1 MAARTR
7 SEYDNSRPFDVHKWS
22 DYPEVDKAVDHI
34 YGEIVALGNIQRQN
48 QPKTKKYIKVLTL
61 DLYVAHVADSTQY
74 IGYPRNHNELK
85 NNRYNA
91 LFIKTDLLAKII
103 DWFIALGYVTNK
115 LGHYFVASKR
125 QSRVRATDKL
135 ISLIKDEFKVSPL
148 MIRQHE
154 DMETVC
160 LRDDKKKKIEYDD
173 TPETNLMRKK
183 LRYINDLLD
192 KTLINLYLPDA
203 ELNKLMHRMVTGEV
217 ESEIEHEEPRGAIDF
232 NRRWLFRVFNN
243 GTFDQ
248 GGRFYGG
255 WWQGIPKEY
264 RKFIK
269 INHNLT
275 VEVDFSGMHINLLYW
290 LKGLDMPFDCP
301 YHLEGFP
308 EGTRDFV
315 KKSLLTM
322 INSVDRKSAMRS
334 IQLQISGFNL
344 KKKKVEEKKKK
355 LKVPKGIDRIEDIIE
370 AFEAKHEA
378 IKEYL
383 FSGKGV
389 FLQKWDSM
397 IAEEIMLTLAS
408 NGIPALPLHDSF
420 IVSHPQER
428 ALKMVMLQAYTKVTG
443 RIAKIDNKTSIIDEN
458 RRRPEAELRKE
469 QDWKVQ
475 GLTLSEEIK
484 RQYSKYYENC
494 LEWKEVTEN
503 YNLFTFNRQR
513 LFNKEVYGE
522 IPIFSTH

>member
-115 LGHYFVASKR
+115 LGHYFDASKR

-135 ISLIKDEFKVSPL
+135 ISLIKDEFRVSPL

-154 DMETVC
+154 DMETIC
-160 LRDDKKKKIEYDD
+160 LRDDQKKKIEYDD

-183 LRYINDLLD
+183 LQYINDLLD

-203 ELNKLMHRMVTGEV
+203 ELNKLMHRMITGKV
-217 ESEIEHEEPRGAIDF
+217 ESDIEHEEPRGAIDF
-232 NRRWLFRVFNN
+232 NRRHLYRVFNN
-243 GTFDQ
+243 SSFEQ

-255 WWQGIPKEY
+255 WWQGIPREY
-264 RKFIK
+264 RKYIK
-269 INHNLT
+269 INHMLT
-275 VEVDFSGMHINLLYW
+275 VEADFSGMHINLLYAQ
-290 LKGLDMPFDCP
+290 KGLEMPFDFP
-301 YHLEGFP
+301 YHLDGMP
-308 EGTRDFV
+308 EGTKEVV
-315 KKSLLTM
+315 KRSLLTI
-322 INSVDRKSAMRS
+322 INAKDRASALKSIR
-334 IQLQISGFNL
+334 QQIREGKL
-344 KKKKVEEKKKK
+344 TLPEGITKIEE
-355 LKVPKGIDRIEDIIE
+355 IILP
-370 AFEAKHEA
+370 FEEKHEA
-378 IKEYL
+378 IKEFF
-383 FSGKGV
+383 FSGQGV
-389 FLQKWDSM
+389 YLQKLDSM
-397 IAEEIMLTLAS
+397 IAEEIMMFLAQK
-408 NGIPALPLHDSF
+408 GIPALPLHDSF
-420 IVSHPQER
+420 LVSHPQER
-428 ALKMVMLQAYTKVTG
+428 ALKHAMQQAYTKVTG
-443 RIAKIDNKTSIIDEN
+443 RIAKIDNKTSLIGEN
-458 RRRPEAELRKE
+458 RKRPEAELRQE

-475 GLTLSEEIK
+475 SLTLSEEFK
-484 RQYSKYYENC
+484 RQYRKYYENC
-494 LEWKEVTEN
+494 QEWKEVTGN
-503 YNLFTFNRQR
+503 PNSFTYNRQR

-522 IPIFSTH
+522 IPIFSIH